1 METLLYGEEVL
12 DKDTELLYVYNKINE
27 TAPLHTHDFFEFFV
41 VASGSALHLINDS
54 VQTISKGDFFF
65 IRPKDVHC
73 YDFYHSEDFVLINL
87 GFSRRMFQNIQ
98 YFFEDA
104 KRVSS
109 LMDNTFPKCI
119 HLEDAQLSDVIQRF
133 LEIGDRMK
141 QSINK
146 VQLSLHAQ
154 SYFALLL
161 NDYFIDYPQ
170 YEAINRNS
178 PAWLDKALLEMQRLE
193 NLQEGFSKLLSLS
206 PCSKN
211 HLCRLMKSTLKLTP
225 TQYINEQRLNYSV
238 FLLSQT
244 TNDIITISEMVGFS
258 NLSHFYHLFKQ
269 KFSCSPAQFR
279 KRTNRTSGK
288 KNK

>member
-1 METLLYGEEVL
+1 
-12 DKDTELLYVYNKINE
+12 
-27 TAPLHTHDFFEFFV
+27 
-41 VASGSALHLINDS
+41 LINDS
-54 VQTISKGDFFF
+54 VQTISKGDLFF
-65 IRPKDVHC
+65 IRPQDTHC
-73 YDFYHSEDFVLINL
+73 YDFYHSEDFILINL

-98 YFFEDA
+98 HFLA
-104 KRVSS
+104 NTKHMSS
-109 LMDNTFPKCI
+109 LLENPFPKYI
-119 HLEDAQLSDVIQRF
+119 HLENTQRSDIIQEF
-133 LEIGDRMK
+133 LEIGDRMNN
-141 QSINK
+141 STNK

-170 YEAINRNS
+170 FEVRNRNS
-178 PAWLDKALLEMQRLE
+178 PIWLDEALSKMQRLE
-193 NLQEGFSKLLSLS
+193 NLQEGFTKLLSLS

-211 HLCRLMKSTLKLTP
+211 HLCRLMKSTLNLTP

-244 TNDIITISEMVGFS
+244 SNDILTISEMVGFN

-279 KRTNRTSGK
+279 KRTDRTSGEK
-288 KNK
+288 PNKAGADN